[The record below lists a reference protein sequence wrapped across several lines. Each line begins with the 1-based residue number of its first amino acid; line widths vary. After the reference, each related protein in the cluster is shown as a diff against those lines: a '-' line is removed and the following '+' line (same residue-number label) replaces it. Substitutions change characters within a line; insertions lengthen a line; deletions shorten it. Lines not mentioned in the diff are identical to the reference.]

1 MDFPLEQWFYLSKRI
16 PQEDVEITEAQLML
30 YAVKQDMDPDVDEAR
45 AVIRSMRKA
54 VKAHNKKL
62 AAK

>member
-1 MDFPLEQWFYLSKRI
+1 LSKRI

-30 YAVKQDMDPDVDEAR
+30 YAVKQDMDPNGDEAH

>member
-1 MDFPLEQWFYLSKRI
+1 
-16 PQEDVEITEAQLML
+16 ML
-30 YAVKQDMDPDVDEAR
+30 YAVKQDMDPDGDEAR

>member
-1 MDFPLEQWFYLSKRI
+1 VVRNSGLANRRERYWATPLKA
-16 PQEDVEITEAQLML
+16 AQDKFSEFV
-30 YAVKQDMDPDVDEAR
+30 AEAR

>member
-1 MDFPLEQWFYLSKRI
+1 MDFPLEQWFDLSKRI
-16 PQEDVEITEAQLML
+16 PQEDVDITEAQLML
-30 YAVKQDMDPDVDEAR
+30 YAVKQDMDPDGDGAR

-54 VKAHNKKL
+54 VNTHNKKF